1 MRTWFHRL
9 LWGKMRRRRLLAGGG
24 GLVALAVL
32 AVLAEGCSEKAESVA
47 SANAKVAASPESGP
61 QAPKV
66 LKVSE
71 AALAKNP
78 ITTTPALRIR
88 IAPDLQVVGSVS
100 YNQNHYAIV
109 GPLVSGRVSRLL
121 AGLGDVVRTGQV
133 LAELESSDIGQAQ
146 AAYLSAKARAT
157 AAQANLKRERD
168 LAEQKISSV
177 REREMA
183 EAQAISEEAELR
195 AASERLRAYGL
206 NEADIAAL
214 DRDRRGSSSLGGRV
228 PLRAP
233 IPGTVVARHITLG
246 QAVERATDA
255 FKIIDLTQ
263 LWVLLDIYEKD
274 LQRVYVGQKVEL
286 RTETYPGEVF
296 HAHVAHVSPLIDEK
310 TRTANILI
318 EFDNPKGKL
327 RPGQFV
333 TARILGDKR
342 QASVEVLA
350 VPRRAVTS
358 VEGKSVLF
366 VRTQGGFQ
374 RRLVET
380 GLSDVEHVEVKKGV
394 QAGELV
400 AADGTFLLKS
410 ELLR

>member
-1 MRTWFHRL
+1 MRTWLHRL
-9 LWGKMRRRRLLAGGG
+9 LSGGTTRAAITAIAGGAG
-24 GLVALAVL
+24 LLGLVLSTG
-32 AVLAEGCSEKAESVA
+32 GCSDKAESVA
-47 SANAKVAASPESGP
+47 SANAKVASPPESGP
-61 QAPKV
+61 QT

-71 AALAKNP
+71 AALTKNP
-78 ITTTPALRIR
+78 ITLAAATRMR

-121 AGLGDVVRTGQV
+121 AGLGDTVRSGQV

-146 AAYLSAKARAT
+146 AAYLSAKARVT

-195 AASERLRAYGL
+195 AASERLRAYGFSQ
-206 NEADIAAL
+206 ADIGAMNREGRST
-214 DRDRRGSSSLGGRV
+214 DNLGGKV
-228 PLRAP
+228 SLRAP

-296 HAHVAHVSPLIDEK
+296 HARVAHVSPLIDEK

-318 EFDNPKGKL
+318 EFDNPKGKM

-366 VRTQGGFQ
+366 VRTKDGFQ
-374 RRLVET
+374 RRIVET
-380 GLSDVEHVEVKKGV
+380 GLSDPDHTEIKKGV
-394 QAGELV
+394 TDGEMV
-400 AADGTFLLKS
+400 ATDGAFLLKS

>member
-1 MRTWFHRL
+1 MGMTALRL
-9 LWGKMRRRRLLAGGG
+9 GLIGGLGLLAW
-24 GLVALAVL
+24 LPA
-32 AVLAEGCSEKAESVA
+32 GCSGDGEAVA
-47 SANAKVAASPESGP
+47 RANTKGAAPPASGP
-61 QAPKV
+61 EA

-78 ITTTPALRIR
+78 ITTAPVTRIR

-100 YNQNHYAIV
+100 YNQNHYALV

-121 AGLGDVVRTGQV
+121 AGLGDVVRAGQV
-133 LAELESSDIGQAQ
+133 LAELESSEIGQAQ

-157 AAQANLKRERD
+157 AARANLKRESD
-168 LAEQKISSV
+168 LAEKKISSL
-177 REREMA
+177 REQEMA
-183 EAQAISEEAELR
+183 EAQSISEEAELR
-195 AASERLRAYGL
+195 AAIERLHAYGL
-206 NEADIAAL
+206 NETDIAAL
-214 DRDRRGSSSLGGRV
+214 DREGRDRRGASGLGGKV

-233 IPGTVVARHITLG
+233 IRGTVVARHITLG

-255 FKIIDLTQ
+255 FKIIDLSQ

-296 HAHVAHVSPLIDEK
+296 HARVAHVSPLIDEK

-333 TARILGDKR
+333 AAKLLGDRR
-342 QASVEVLA
+342 QAAVEVLA
-350 VPRRAVTS
+350 VPRRAVSS
-358 VEGKSVLF
+358 VEGKNVLF
-366 VRTQGGFQ
+366 IRTPDGFQ
-374 RRLVET
+374 RRLVEI
-380 GLSDVEHVEVKKGV
+380 GLSDGEHVEVKKGIE
-394 QAGELV
+394 AGELV
-400 AADGTFLLKS
+400 AIDGAFLLKS